1 VNEFENL
8 SRLRRTTVA
17 VVPGRLIVVVLICGG
32 RVKVTGGWM
41 LMLVIVTGGNVRV
54 EVI

>member
-32 RVKVTGGWM
+32 RVKVEIMVSGG
-41 LMLVIVTGGNVRV
+41 
-54 EVI
+54 